1 MSRYRTKSCI
11 IAPTPFPKTERALAL
26 NWGVK
31 PVLCKQLSSRVSMLD
46 YASIIAREAGIDAGE
61 LILVTGGTPGV
72 EGATNYLELV
82 MVK

>member
-1 MSRYRTKSCI
+1 M
-11 IAPTPFPKTERALAL
+11 

-31 PVLCKQLSSRVSMLD
+31 PMLCKQLSSRVSMLD